1 MVASRSALFGVA
13 GERSCPK
20 AAPPARKPPPSRR
33 RRCPTEIAF
42 TRPSIFASASTWMIF
57 ASFGQYSMPYCG
69 SVPNGPRRVPSAS
82 TTSAFAMSF
91 IAAFE
96 PW

>member
-1 MVASRSALFGVA
+1 VQRGGTRIAVDADADALHEPEHARVGVDLDDP
-13 GERSCPK
+13 R
-20 AAPPARKPPPSRR
+20 ARR
-33 RRCPTEIAF
+33 
-42 TRPSIFASASTWMIF
+42 
-57 ASFGQYSMPYCG
+57 QYSMPYCG

-82 TTSAFAMSF
+82 TTSACAISC